1 MIDIGP
7 VTVSI
12 SYIASMSGVR
22 GDGSEL
28 KVFDGLTMTTRL
40 GS

>member
-22 GDGSEL
+22 G
-28 KVFDGLTMTTRL
+28 LTMTTRL